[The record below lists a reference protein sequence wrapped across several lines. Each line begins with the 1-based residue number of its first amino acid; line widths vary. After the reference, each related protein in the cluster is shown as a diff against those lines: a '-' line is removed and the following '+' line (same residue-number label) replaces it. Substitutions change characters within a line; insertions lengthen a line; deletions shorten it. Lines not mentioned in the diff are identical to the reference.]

1 MINIRWKVRGK
12 SDITSKGQYK
22 FFREFFPDWKI
33 RGGRLLTTHVWY
45 RGQGEEMGANF
56 ESLESSLPKM
66 IFSCASCTISILVSN
81 LSCLA
86 LSSYFF
92 SILPTKR
99 NLLTYFNIVLV
110 LSITAVVNVTVGGVI
125 ILGNLKLDSQK
136 LPWE

>member
-1 MINIRWKVRGK
+1 
-12 SDITSKGQYK
+12 
-22 FFREFFPDWKI
+22 
-33 RGGRLLTTHVWY
+33 
-45 RGQGEEMGANF
+45 MGANF

-99 NLLTYFNIVLV
+99 NLLTYFNTVLV

-125 ILGNLKLDSQK
+125 ILADLKLDSQK
-136 LPWE
+136 LPRE

>member
-1 MINIRWKVRGK
+1 
-12 SDITSKGQYK
+12 
-22 FFREFFPDWKI
+22 
-33 RGGRLLTTHVWY
+33 
-45 RGQGEEMGANF
+45 MGANF
-56 ESLESSLPKM
+56 ESDESSLSKM
-66 IFSCASCTISILVSN
+66 IFSWEACTVSILVSN

-99 NLLTYFNIVLV
+99 NLLTYFNTVLV

-136 LPWE
+136 LPWD